1 MTRTQQYIENRI
13 LEEARYIVDNMTT
26 VRDTASKFGVSKST
40 VHKDITQKLLDINS
54 GLAEEV
60 AIVMDLNAEVKHIR
74 GGLSTQ
80 RKYRG
85 LCN

>member
-1 MTRTQQYIENRI
+1 MTKNQLYVENRI
-13 LEEARYIVDNMTT
+13 LQEAQYIVDNMTT
-26 VRDTASKFGVSKST
+26 VRDASKKFGVSKST
-40 VHKDITQKLLDINS
+40 IHKDITQRLLDINS

-80 RKYRG
+80 RKYREYS
-85 LCN
+85 

>member
-1 MTRTQQYIENRI
+1 MTKNQLYVENRI
-13 LEEARYIVDNMTT
+13 LQEAQYIVDNMTT
-26 VRDTASKFGVSKST
+26 VRDASKKFGVSKST
-40 VHKDITQKLLDINS
+40 IHKDITQRLLDINS

-80 RKYRG
+80 MKYREYS
-85 LCN
+85 